1 MGNYAKIKTL
11 DVANGEG
18 IRTSVFFSGCEFRCK
33 GCFNSD
39 ISNFNV
45 GQPCGDKM
53 YHEIALSMNDH
64 IAGISILGGEPLHP
78 RNIDDVYTLC
88 ATFKKQ
94 FPDKTI
100 WLWTGSTWEEL
111 MNRRGYSFRI
121 TMAILHM
128 VDVLVDGRYIQ
139 DQRDLTLKWRG
150 SRNQRVIDVQES
162 LQQGEVV
169 KYCK

>member
-1 MGNYAKIKTL
+1 MIPHYFTL
-11 DVANGEG
+11 HSPIV
-18 IRTSVFFSGCEFRCK
+18 
-33 GCFNSD
+33 
-39 ISNFNV
+39 
-45 GQPCGDKM
+45 
-53 YHEIALSMNDH
+53 
-64 IAGISILGGEPLHP
+64 
-78 RNIDDVYTLC
+78 VYEMC
-88 ATFKKQ
+88 RIFKED

-111 MNRRGYSFRI
+111 MNRKGYDFEI
-121 TMAILHM
+121 TMDILNM

-150 SRNQRVIDVQES
+150 SRNQRVIDVQKS